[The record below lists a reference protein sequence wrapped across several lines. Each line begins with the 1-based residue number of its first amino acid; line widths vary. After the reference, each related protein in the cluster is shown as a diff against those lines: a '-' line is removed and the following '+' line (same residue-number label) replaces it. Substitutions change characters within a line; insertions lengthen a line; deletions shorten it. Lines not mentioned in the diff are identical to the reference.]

1 MQLNFSVTDS
11 GIGIPETMLERIFEP
26 FIQVDSSST
35 RKYGGVGLGLAIA
48 QQNALMLN
56 GKMWAEQ
63 VSDGGSRFVFT
74 MKVATAEAML

>member
-1 MQLNFSVTDS
+1 
-11 GIGIPETMLERIFEP
+11 
-26 FIQVDSSST
+26 
-35 RKYGGVGLGLAIA
+35 
-48 QQNALMLN
+48 MLN